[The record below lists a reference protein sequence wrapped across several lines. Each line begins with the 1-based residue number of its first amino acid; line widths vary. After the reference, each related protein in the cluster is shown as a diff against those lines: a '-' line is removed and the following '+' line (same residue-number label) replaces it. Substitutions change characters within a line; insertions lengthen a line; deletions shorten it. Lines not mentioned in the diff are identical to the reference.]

1 MKKDE
6 IKKVIMIIAF
16 DVQYAD
22 NQAKAVAIAFQNWE
36 DAAPNE
42 TIIKHVDGIAEY
54 EPGAFY
60 KRELPCILSILQDID
75 LTTIDL
81 IVVDGYVLLDDFGK
95 LGLGGHL
102 YEALVV
108 KIPIIGVAKTKFLQ
122 NSQNAIEVFRGKS
135 QKPLFVSAVGIHLE
149 MAAEAVQKMHGNF
162 RFPTL
167 LKLLDDVTKEKV

>member
-1 MKKDE
+1 
-6 IKKVIMIIAF
+6 MIIAF

-22 NQAKAVAIAFQNWE
+22 NQAKAVAITFQNWE

-42 TIIKHVDGIAEY
+42 TIIKYVDGIADY

-60 KRELPCILSILQDID
+60 KRELPCILSILKDID
-75 LTTIDL
+75 LATIDL
-81 IVVDGYVLLDDFGK
+81 IIIDGYVLLDDFGK

-102 YEALVV
+102 YEISSI

-135 QKPLFVSAVGIHLE
+135 KNPLFVSAIGIDLE
-149 MAAEAVQKMHGNF
+149 TAADAVRKMHGEF